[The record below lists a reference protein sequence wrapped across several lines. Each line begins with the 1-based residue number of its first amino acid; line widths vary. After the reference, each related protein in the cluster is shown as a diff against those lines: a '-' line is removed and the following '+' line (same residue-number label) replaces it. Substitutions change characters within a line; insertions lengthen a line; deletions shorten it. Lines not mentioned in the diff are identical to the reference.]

1 MSDSREDLEAR
12 VEKLEHEL
20 QVEQNSHKAKKSVRA
35 RSHKKLLGLPLY
47 DVAIGPDFESGEARG
62 HAKGIFAIG
71 DQATG
76 VIAVGGIA
84 QGGVAIGGL
93 ACGLL
98 SLGGCAFGLLGV
110 VGGVALGGFAYGGV
124 AVGLKAIGGVA
135 VDPGWFGDAQ
145 LPITKP

>member
-1 MSDSREDLEAR
+1 MNDSREDLEAR

-35 RSHKKLLGLPLY
+35 RSHKKLLGVPLY

-124 AVGLKAIGGVA
+124 AIGLKAIGGVA
-135 VDPGWFGDAQ
+135 VDPGWFNNAQ